1 MVSGG
6 HPLRKLQKIL
16 EIYQIHIPLLENFLY
31 DQVDVRELMD
41 DARGAFPGTPILG
54 AWNYHTDTDG
64 RVSSKIHH
72 GMSAMISQPASFMPD
87 TFYQALMQLRSAPEG
102 KEIPILIGLPHVM
115 SLAALKFWFIL
126 MNIIPE
132 KHPEAA
138 FLLEKFEKANKDG
151 YVKVFADQFTI
162 NCLEWALSLAGASG
176 IHFMGSKGESFALL

>member
-1 MVSGG
+1 
-6 HPLRKLQKIL
+6 
-16 EIYQIHIPLLENFLY
+16 
-31 DQVDVRELMD
+31 
-41 DARGAFPGTPILG
+41 
-54 AWNYHTDTDG
+54 
-64 RVSSKIHH
+64 
-72 GMSAMISQPASFMPD
+72 MISQPASFMPD

-102 KEIPILIGLPHVM
+102 KEIPILVGLPHVT

-151 YVKVFADQFTI
+151 YVKVFANQLTR

-176 IHFMGSKGESFALL
+176 IHFMGSKGESFSLL